1 MDALTLA
8 DLEAWLAARGGQ
20 VVWHRLAVE
29 TPTVK
34 AAANALGTAR
44 IRIVKSLVFLAA
56 GEPVLVLANGRRR
69 VDTARL
75 AAALGPSPAEV
86 CFAPEEQAKALT
98 GYPTGA
104 MPPFGHRVPL
114 RTLMD
119 RAVAAQTSVVTG
131 TGDPHVLLSLSLT
144 ELQRLTQAEQ
154 ADLTG

>member
-1 MDALTLA
+1 MDALTRA

-34 AAANALGTAR
+34 AAANALG
-44 IRIVKSLVFLAA
+44 IGEDRIVKSLVFLAA

-69 VDTARL
+69 VDMARL
-75 AAALGPSPAEV
+75 AATLGLPHVELR
-86 CFAPEEQAKALT
+86 FAPEEQAKALT

-119 RAVAAQTSVVTG
+119 RAVADQTSMVTG

-144 ELQRLTQAEQ
+144 ELQRLTGAEQ
-154 ADLTG
+154 AELAG